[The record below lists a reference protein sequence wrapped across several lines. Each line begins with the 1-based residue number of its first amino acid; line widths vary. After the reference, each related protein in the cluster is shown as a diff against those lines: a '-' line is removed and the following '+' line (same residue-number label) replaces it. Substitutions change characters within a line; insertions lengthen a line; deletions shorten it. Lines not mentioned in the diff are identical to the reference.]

1 MPIRPANE
9 ESHGGRAL
17 VEVTPQQCREIVAR
31 KALAS
36 FIEHDAEAGGGASAS
51 EEGSFRHHAALRIGQ
66 FRFGEIARLQ
76 PGYAAGAAN
85 PARPL
90 RVVFKQFKLGP
101 GLQPANGENMKLHF
115 FRRACL

>member
-1 MPIRPANE
+1 PMRPGHRTERQKKAGFPAHLRAMPIRPANE

-85 PARPL
+85 P
-90 RVVFKQFKLGP
+90 
-101 GLQPANGENMKLHF
+101 
-115 FRRACL
+115 